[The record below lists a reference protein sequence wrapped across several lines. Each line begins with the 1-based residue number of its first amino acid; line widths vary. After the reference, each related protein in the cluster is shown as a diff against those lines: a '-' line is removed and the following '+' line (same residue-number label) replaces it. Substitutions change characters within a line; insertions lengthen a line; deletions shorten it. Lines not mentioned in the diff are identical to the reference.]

1 MIIWV
6 LCSGERKS
14 SQTKHSESPRKIAK
28 PVPKKKLPVFES
40 EGGLTEEENPNP
52 KPQAYKSKKA
62 PPAIKYRAKQV
73 ILREDTGAS
82 SIPLGTHFIARLLT
96 SIDTREKGHWVKA
109 ILPQGARFKDKASI
123 PKGTLLIGQVAY
135 SGRGKKVF
143 LSFSQGVLPNGQEFK
158 VQAHAVS
165 LKDKALG
172 IKGKY
177 HSGNMGKIAT
187 TLGLGMVEGMAD
199 ALTEKEALGEFGA
212 ITPKA
217 NMENALY
224 HGLAQVTDME
234 IQRRTREQE
243 AIRPYVIVPAGTAFI
258 VELTASIQGGFLNN
272 E

>member
-14 SQTKHSESPRKIAK
+14 SQARHSESSRKTAR
-28 PVPKKKLPVFES
+28 PVSKKKLPVFEL
-40 EGGLTEEENPNP
+40 ETGLTEEESLKS
-52 KPQAYKSKKA
+52 KPQAYKSKRA
-62 PPAIKYRAKQV
+62 TPAIRYRAKQV

-96 SIDTREKGHWVKA
+96 SIDTRDKSHWVKA
-109 ILPQGARFKDKASI
+109 ILPQGARFKDKASL

-135 SGRGKKVF
+135 SGRGDKVF
-143 LSFSQGVLPNGQEFK
+143 VRFSQGVLSNGQEFK

-165 LKDKALG
+165 LKDKGLG

-177 HSGNMGKIAT
+177 HSGNLGKIAT

-199 ALTEKEALGEFGA
+199 ALTEKEALGGFGSVA
-212 ITPKA
+212 PKS

-224 HGLAQVTDME
+224 HGLAQVTDRE

-243 AIRPYVIVPAGTAFI
+243 TIRPYVVVSAGTAFI
-258 VELTASIQGGFLNN
+258 VELTSSIQGGFLSN